1 MRQEQETKKLLP
13 ALEAATYL
21 MCALRTIQHWGQQ
34 WEANARRVGDP
45 LMPSSPGNGL
55 RRSWAHMNK
64 SAYDPRDLDEYHENG
79 LRERIGQPLV
89 SWRREK
95 EQAHD

>member
-1 MRQEQETKKLLP
+1 MQDRTKDQRLLP
-13 ALEAATYL
+13 AWEAAAYL
-21 MCALRTIQHWGQQ
+21 MCALRTIQHRGQL
-34 WEANARRVGDP
+34 WERNARRVGDP

-89 SWRREK
+89 CWRREM